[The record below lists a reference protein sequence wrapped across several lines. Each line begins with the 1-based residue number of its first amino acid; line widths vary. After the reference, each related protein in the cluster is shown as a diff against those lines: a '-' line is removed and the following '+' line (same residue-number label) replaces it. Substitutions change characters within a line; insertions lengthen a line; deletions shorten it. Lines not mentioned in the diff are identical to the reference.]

1 MVMGFNI
8 ERLRAGT
15 PAEQSTVLKA
25 ALTETPGISRS
36 QLTDILISH
45 VKEGSISP
53 SVIQIWLGVARSPV
67 VAVDIIHKCRGS
79 LAWQYGIKSLFKYVC
94 NEATFKS
101 TWNSIGG
108 AQGLVSLMAEL
119 SLKDVRALC
128 KAIQKTANS
137 GPDNSPLRAERQEH
151 ISELLQ
157 LLWSKDKN
165 PDQRPLR
172 SVYARIAPACTPV
185 VAQEWAIKIEQRE
198 VEDATGAVI
207 RGIREA
213 HWDVFKQ
220 TSLEKAFLDNERLH
234 LESLKPFCDRDFDFL
249 LTVVQNLAELDSLRG
264 LPSNEFLT
272 FVAPFA
278 RRASKLKQHL
288 AQFWTL
294 INECLR
300 KHDSLR
306 VQILP
311 HKALW
316 HSPAGLISPALMAW
330 RHDSNSGYG
339 DAHLA
344 ALIGLIDKSKCTLY
358 LLVELISVVS
368 PSMRYPLARL
378 FFKHGVAYQFDL
390 GPPSHTE
397 SAMLSGVRLPTALL
411 QKLPGIEALTLFE
424 RWLEANPDLK
434 FIHGYGS
441 DGSSLMS
448 DYLDPELNIED
459 VHIIR
464 ALLIRQAQGSDM
476 ILPID
481 PSAVLETLRTEELER
496 RKREAMRGQDSE
508 KRGFYARSA
517 LTLSIALG
525 DVRLMTETLIWCRR
539 FLKDSLAVRQIA
551 NHAWSGSNE
560 VRHLV
565 SALGML
571 HANTEDVL
579 AAVCQANEFL
589 LSFLETASLAVLEPS
604 FEPLIWERSAEMIT
618 TTASD
623 RLARIN
629 GLQDRL
635 NLSDDEVYDA
645 VLKPTLDLIIA
656 AESQILKAENE
667 GLYPGQRFNDIHVPS
682 STLWETRQPALRFLD
697 AVAKARDDM
706 WLKARVEQNPAVFTL
721 QKPWP
726 RGLTLE
732 CLTRDEDGGLQY
744 EALNVPYIEKRAEA
758 IVFCDPEF
766 LLAPF
771 PEDEETQLAVS
782 IFLEDWS
789 NALQLW
795 TSQGN
800 RTHSREDRVRRA
812 WNYALDELS
821 RDRMTRE
828 EAERF
833 WRPIFEEAG
842 IETYLLGI
850 GQSMDDRLP
859 AELPQQPGVPGQP
872 EEWDPDPRLDNVS
885 RKVSKKRALS
895 EATCLDRML
904 DERNQSS
911 KRHRRTEWRSAN
923 VLGEDFEI
931 PIVPASE
938 PPKEF
943 WQLLPPRRSSL
954 AHSYVDAF
962 VAAAVLS
969 LNSTYGSESALLKKP
984 FPNTSDWRFP
994 AVYLEEEFLER
1005 TGKSHDGA
1013 LKILTRLNKHV
1024 PPKLL
1029 ETLASSIL
1037 ERIESEKSV
1046 AQAPY
1051 EVFTKVVKLL
1061 SRSNEPSL
1069 AIPLISRF
1077 VLDFPN
1083 ASSWHR
1089 AVLNKGTLTPLD
1101 HQAIES
1107 FFSSLCT
1114 SFSERL
1120 SYKSKKQPF
1129 LKITTIKMI
1138 LELLGNT
1145 EYVGPAFSF
1154 DIIARK
1160 LLRHA
1165 NHVDARV
1172 KALSSLLEIY
1182 KEDPT
1187 SEALAVLRK
1196 YAVPMAASLN
1206 ERLKPMTEEDWK
1218 AIENSDAKLPEV
1230 TVRSEATP
1238 VVDLLQSNQ
1247 NPYEFEEIADLAYE
1261 AQRLS
1266 ITENARWIKLFL
1278 KRNGFALTSESLDIL
1293 CSIPKFPWLIS
1304 HTFRCSS
1311 DTKVPRDLF
1320 QAVARHHLF
1329 CLHLPQ
1335 DIVAIN
1341 EVLRKTPNYS
1351 ISNSSVRWLELTEPP
1366 NHFLD
1371 RTRTWAASAL
1381 DRFDSHADVMTDIPV
1396 TTLAD
1401 LEEYLIEISKAYIA
1415 KADLSSFDSIIN
1427 SLPIEPNH
1435 ETCGI
1440 ATEKGGGKVLSYLTR
1455 YVDSLRTPAWQSNT
1469 SRQPEALPPSFSLH
1483 LRSISYGRDSPL
1495 EKLPLFI
1502 DRVVAIISSIVGSG
1516 KPYHSDYLLLERKVC
1531 TNLAHVYLAGA
1542 RLLGSPDNF
1551 PDPGKATLLEHLR
1564 VQMACAVLNP
1574 SLNSHALREDEEA
1587 QKLVRGWKES
1597 SVEEFRDLARNL
1609 RFPLW
1614 D

>member
-1 MVMGFNI
+1 MAVGFDI

-25 ALTETPGISRS
+25 ALAENLETSPS

-45 VKEGSISP
+45 VKEGSVSP
-53 SVIQIWLGVARSPV
+53 SVIQIWLGVARSPI
-67 VAVDIIHKCRGS
+67 VAVDVTQKCRGS
-79 LAWQYGIKSLFKYVC
+79 LAWQYGVKSLFKYIC
-94 NEATFKS
+94 NEATFKP

-119 SLKDVRALC
+119 SLKDIRALC
-128 KAIQKTANS
+128 TAIQKTAKS
-137 GPDNSPLRAERQEH
+137 APDNSPLRAERQEH
-151 ISELLQ
+151 MSELLQ
-157 LLWSKDKN
+157 LLCSKDSN

-172 SVYARIAPACTPV
+172 SVYARIAPACTPA
-185 VAQEWAIKIEQRE
+185 VAQEWATKIEQRE

-207 RGIREA
+207 RGLREA
-213 HWDVFKQ
+213 HWDVFRQ
-220 TSLEKAFLDNERLH
+220 TTFEKTFSDGWRLDLKP
-234 LESLKPFCDRDFDFL
+234 LKPFCDRDFDFL
-249 LTVVQNLAELDSLRG
+249 LTVVQKLSELDSLRG
-264 LPSNEFLT
+264 LPPSEFLT

-306 VQILP
+306 AQILP
-311 HKALW
+311 CKTMW
-316 HSPAGLISPALMAW
+316 HRPAGLISPALMAW
-330 RHDSNSGYG
+330 RHDSNNGYG
-339 DAHLA
+339 DDHLA
-344 ALIGLIDKSKCTLY
+344 TLIGFIHKNMCTPV
-358 LLVELISVVS
+358 LLVELTSTVS
-368 PSMRYPLARL
+368 PSMRYPLTRL
-378 FFKHGVAYQFDL
+378 FFKHGVPYQFDL
-390 GPPSHTE
+390 GPPLHTQ
-397 SAMLSGVRLPTALL
+397 SAMLSNVKLPTALL
-411 QKLPGIEALTLFE
+411 ENLPEVEALNLFE
-424 RWLEANPDLK
+424 RWLEANPDLQ
-434 FIHGYGS
+434 FIHGHGS
-441 DGSSLMS
+441 NRGSLISC
-448 DYLDPELNIED
+448 YLDPELNIPD
-459 VHIIR
+459 VHIMR
-464 ALLIRQAQGSDM
+464 ALLIRQAQGNDTV
-476 ILPID
+476 LPID
-481 PSAVLETLRTEELER
+481 PSAVLENLRNEELER
-496 RKREAMRGQDSE
+496 RRREAMRGQDSA
-508 KRGFYARSA
+508 KRGFYAQSA
-517 LTLSIALG
+517 MALSIALG
-525 DVRLMTETLIWCRR
+525 DVKLMTETLVWCRR
-539 FLKDSLAVRQIA
+539 FLKDSLAARQIF
-551 NHAWSGSNE
+551 NHTWYGASE
-560 VRHLV
+560 TRDLV
-565 SALGML
+565 AALGTS
-571 HANTEDVL
+571 HANIEDVL
-579 AAVCQANEFL
+579 AAIYQANEFI
-589 LSFLETASLAVLEPS
+589 LSFLETASLAVQEPS
-604 FEPLIWERSAEMIT
+604 FEPHIWQRPIAMVT
-618 TTASD
+618 MAASD

-656 AESQILKAENE
+656 AESHVLKAENE
-667 GLYPGQRFNDIHVPS
+667 RLYPGQRSTDITVPD
-682 STLWETRQPALRFLD
+682 STISATRQPALRFLD

-732 CLTRDEDGGLQY
+732 SLDVKSSGWDHII
-744 EALNVPYIEKRAEA
+744 VPYVEQRAEA
-758 IVFCDPEF
+758 VIFCDPKF

-771 PEDEETQLAVS
+771 PEDEETQLA
-782 IFLEDWS
+782 IGGFLENWTD
-789 NALQLW
+789 ALGLW
-795 TSQGN
+795 TY
-800 RTHSREDRVRRA
+800 HDRGDRARRA
-812 WNYALDELS
+812 WSYALDELS

-833 WRPIFEEAG
+833 WKPVFEGAG
-842 IETYLLGI
+842 IQTDLLGI
-850 GQSMDDRLP
+850 DQSMNDRLP
-859 AELPQQPGVPGQP
+859 AELPQQPEVPGQP
-872 EEWDPDPRLDNVS
+872 EEWDPDPMLHGLS
-885 RKVSKKRALS
+885 RKVSKKRVLS

-904 DERNQSS
+904 QPP
-911 KRHRRTEWRSAN
+911 KRHRDTEWRSDNA
-923 VLGEDFEI
+923 LAEDYEI

-943 WQLLPPRRSSL
+943 WQLLPSRRSSL
-954 AHSYVDAF
+954 AHSLVDAF

-969 LNSTYGSESALLKKP
+969 LNSTYGLESVLLKKP
-984 FPNTSDWRFP
+984 FPNASGWRFP

-1013 LKILTRLNKHV
+1013 LEILTRLNKHV
-1024 PPKLL
+1024 PPQLL

-1069 AIPLISRF
+1069 AVPLISRF

-1101 HQAIES
+1101 HQATED

-1114 SFSERL
+1114 SFAERL
-1120 SYKSKKQPF
+1120 SYKSKKKPN

-1145 EYVGPAFSF
+1145 EYVGPSFSF

-1165 NHVDARV
+1165 NHIDVRV
-1172 KALSSLLEIY
+1172 KALSSLLEVY
-1182 KEDPT
+1182 KQNPT
-1187 SEALAVLRK
+1187 PEALAVLRN

-1206 ERLKPMTEEDWK
+1206 ERLKPLTEEDWQ

-1230 TVRSEATP
+1230 SVGSEETP
-1238 VVDLLQSNQ
+1238 VVDLLQGNRH
-1247 NPYEFEEIADLAYE
+1247 PHTFEEIGDLAYE

-1266 ITENARWIKLFL
+1266 VTENARWIRLFL
-1278 KRNGFALTSESLDIL
+1278 KRNELTLTSESLDVL
-1293 CSIPKFPWLIS
+1293 CSIPKFPWAIS
-1304 HTFRCSS
+1304 STFGCSWL
-1311 DTKVPRDLF
+1311 TKVPRDLF
-1320 QAVARHHLF
+1320 QAVARHHFF
-1329 CLHLPQ
+1329 CLQLPQ

-1341 EVLRKTPNYS
+1341 EALKKLPNYS
-1351 ISNSSVRWLELTEPP
+1351 LSNPVVRWLELTETP

-1381 DRFDSHADVMTDIPV
+1381 DLFDSRDDLMTDIPV
-1396 TTLAD
+1396 ATLAD
-1401 LEEYLIEISKAYIA
+1401 LEEYLIGISKAYIA
-1415 KADLSSFDSIIN
+1415 KADLSSFDSIVN
-1427 SLPIEPNH
+1427 SLPIQPDH

-1440 ATEKGGGKVLSYLTR
+1440 VTEKGGGKVLSYLTE
-1455 YVDSLRTPAWQSNT
+1455 YVDSLRTPEWQSDPF
-1469 SRQPEALPPSFSLH
+1469 RQPEVLPPSFPLH

-1502 DRVVAIISSIVGSG
+1502 DRVVTILSSIVGSG
-1516 KPYHSDYLLLERKVC
+1516 KPYHQHYLLLERKAC
-1531 TNLAHVYLAGA
+1531 TSLAHVYVSGA
-1542 RLLGSPDNF
+1542 RLLGSLDNF
-1551 PDPGKATLLEHLR
+1551 PDPGNPTLLERLR

-1574 SLNSHALREDEEA
+1574 SLNTHPLKEDEEA
-1587 QKLVRGWKES
+1587 QELMKGWKES

-1609 RFPLW
+1609 HFPLW